1 MSKKDSTKTS
11 LNFDLSQM
19 SPKSQ
24 RLYKDIL
31 KLSKTT
37 KRKLKQV
44 SQKQS
49 PSSYQF
55 IVGQKEQ

>member
-11 LNFDLSQM
+11 LNFDLSQL
-19 SPKSQ
+19 SPTAR

-31 KLSKTT
+31 ELSKTT
-37 KRKLKQV
+37 KARPTQV

-55 IVGQKEQ
+55 IVGRKEQ

>member
-1 MSKKDSTKTS
+1 MSNKDSTKTS
-11 LNFDLSQM
+11 LNFELSQM
-19 SPKSQ
+19 SPTAR
-24 RLYKDIL
+24 RLHKDIL
-31 KLSKTT
+31 KLSTTT

-55 IVGQKEQ
+55 IVGRKEQ